1 MPAPGA
7 GTLGCVIPTLKQGDD
22 TMLDWR
28 CGIGCGMVQGTNLG
42 SCPGGLTCTDN
53 LCQP

>member
-7 GTLGCVIPTLKQGDD
+7 GTLACVIPTQSQSDN

-28 CGIGCGMVQGTNLG
+28 CGIACGTIQNTNLG